1 MTDAAGR
8 LEAEQD
14 RGLATER
21 TALSWTRSALALA
34 AIGALAVRRGAQGD
48 LPDFAYP
55 LGAVL
60 LGGAVAM
67 WMLGTSLYGR
77 RVAAAGAS
85 KPTPNVRAFRVMS
98 AGIVAIAVAA
108 VVLAVPR

>member
-1 MTDAAGR
+1 MTDGQDR

-14 RGLATER
+14 RGLAVER
-21 TALSWTRSALALA
+21 TALAWTRSALALA

-48 LPDFAYP
+48 LPDLAYP
-55 LGAVL
+55 LGVVL

-67 WMLGTSLYGR
+67 WMLGSSLYSR

-98 AGIVAIAVAA
+98 AGTVAIAVAA
-108 VVLAVPR
+108 LILAVPS